1 MNKKRVVAECLFF
14 IFIVVF
20 ICFFMLFYQTVDK
33 QILYQ
38 KTDKIKQGT
47 EKIANETSDLFKQY
61 FDKTFLLANEL
72 ESKNIKNESELKTAI
87 KSFKASDNQENSL
100 ILLGTEE
107 GELYGV
113 TGGQNDLLDLTSSPN
128 LQIKSLGS
136 IGGTQKFYFFSKK
149 FTEPIQLENQKKY
162 SHFIYGLDFEKNK
175 ENFNVKDFDFYYEVF
190 IVDQEK
196 EVVHRKYNNNFIVGT
211 SLYQQ
216 LLSFDF
222 LNKGTLENMM
232 SNMNEMKAGV
242 NELLIQETKYF
253 CCYEPLQ
260 IKSWHIVT
268 FIEDSLLEQQLEDLR
283 SLQGFGITM
292 MAIMTCIGLS
302 FLIFFIFKSNERKKI
317 VVLQSQLNAK
327 LQEVAYLAN
336 KANNA
341 KSEFLSRMSHD
352 IRTPMNGI
360 IGMTA
365 IAKNHVGEPEKVAD
379 CLEKI
384 SSTSDHLLSLI
395 NDVLDMSRIEKGK
408 IDILPAPI
416 HMEQLLNS
424 CSNIIESQSI
434 IENIKFIKKFNI
446 TSELVMADELHL
458 KQILINVLGNA
469 LKFTSAGGYISFEV
483 FEKTIE
489 EKKSRFTFIIEDSGI
504 GMSESFVEHIFDP
517 FVQEKQDARTEYN
530 GSGLGMSIVKKLVD
544 LMHGTILIESKKNI
558 GSRFTI
564 TLDFEIYE
572 DEILSAEKQSELEIL
587 SGMRVLIAEDNAI
600 NMEIARTMLEVVGVE
615 SVTAENGQI
624 AFEKYMNAEEGYFE
638 AILMDVMMPVL
649 DGLEAT
655 KKIRNSQR
663 KDALTIPIIG
673 MTANAYNEDKEKALD
688 AGMNVHLIK
697 PIEVQKVYEVLIECR
712 KINES
717 GSVQATG
724 L

>member
-1 MNKKRVVAECLFF
+1 MNKKRVVTECLFF

-47 EKIANETSDLFKQY
+47 EKIANETSYLFKQY

-136 IGGTQKFYFFSKK
+136 IGETQKFYFFSKK

-175 ENFNVKDFDFYYEVF
+175 ENFNVKDFDFYYELF

-268 FIEDSLLEQQLEDLR
+268 FVEDSLLEQQLEDLR

-302 FLIFFIFKSNERKKI
+302 FLTFFIFKSNERKKI

-469 LKFTSAGGYISFEV
+469 SKFTSAGGYISFEV

-663 KDALTIPIIG
+663 KDAFTIPIIG

-688 AGMNVHLIK
+688 VGMNVHLIK

-717 GSVQATG
+717 GSV
-724 L
+724 

>member
-1 MNKKRVVAECLFF
+1 MNKKRVVTECLFF

-87 KSFKASDNQENSL
+87 KSFKASDNQEDSL

-113 TGGQNDLLDLTSSPN
+113 TGGQKGLLDLTSSPN

-136 IGGTQKFYFFSKK
+136 IGETQKFYFFSKK

-175 ENFNVKDFDFYYEVF
+175 ENNNVKDFDFYYELF

-268 FIEDSLLEQQLEDLR
+268 FVEDSLLEQQLEDLR

-302 FLIFFIFKSNERKKI
+302 FLTFFIFKSNERKKI

-717 GSVQATG
+717 GSV
-724 L
+724 

>member
-302 FLIFFIFKSNERKKI
+302 FLTFFIFKSNERKKI

-717 GSVQATG
+717 GSV
-724 L
+724 

>member
-1 MNKKRVVAECLFF
+1 M
-14 IFIVVF
+14 
-20 ICFFMLFYQTVDK
+20 
-33 QILYQ
+33 
-38 KTDKIKQGT
+38 
-47 EKIANETSDLFKQY
+47 
-61 FDKTFLLANEL
+61 
-72 ESKNIKNESELKTAI
+72 
-87 KSFKASDNQENSL
+87 
-100 ILLGTEE
+100 LGTEE

-717 GSVQATG
+717 GSV
-724 L
+724 

>member
-1 MNKKRVVAECLFF
+1 
-14 IFIVVF
+14 
-20 ICFFMLFYQTVDK
+20 
-33 QILYQ
+33 
-38 KTDKIKQGT
+38 
-47 EKIANETSDLFKQY
+47 
-61 FDKTFLLANEL
+61 
-72 ESKNIKNESELKTAI
+72 
-87 KSFKASDNQENSL
+87 
-100 ILLGTEE
+100 
-107 GELYGV
+107 
-113 TGGQNDLLDLTSSPN
+113 
-128 LQIKSLGS
+128 
-136 IGGTQKFYFFSKK
+136 
-149 FTEPIQLENQKKY
+149 
-162 SHFIYGLDFEKNK
+162 
-175 ENFNVKDFDFYYEVF
+175 
-190 IVDQEK
+190 
-196 EVVHRKYNNNFIVGT
+196 
-211 SLYQQ
+211 
-216 LLSFDF
+216 
-222 LNKGTLENMM
+222 
-232 SNMNEMKAGV
+232 
-242 NELLIQETKYF
+242 
-253 CCYEPLQ
+253 
-260 IKSWHIVT
+260 
-268 FIEDSLLEQQLEDLR
+268 
-283 SLQGFGITM
+283 
-292 MAIMTCIGLS
+292 
-302 FLIFFIFKSNERKKI
+302 
-317 VVLQSQLNAK
+317 
-327 LQEVAYLAN
+327 
-336 KANNA
+336 
-341 KSEFLSRMSHD
+341 MSHD

-688 AGMNVHLIK
+688 VGMNVHLIK

-717 GSVQATG
+717 GSV
-724 L
+724 

>member
-1 MNKKRVVAECLFF
+1 MNKKRVVTECLFF

-47 EKIANETSDLFKQY
+47 EKIANETSNLFKQY

-136 IGGTQKFYFFSKK
+136 IGETQKFYFFSKK

-175 ENFNVKDFDFYYEVF
+175 ENFNVKDFDFYYELF

-196 EVVHRKYNNNFIVGT
+196 KVVHRKYNNNFIVGT

-302 FLIFFIFKSNERKKI
+302 FLTFFIFKSNERKKI

-688 AGMNVHLIK
+688 VGMNVHLIK

-717 GSVQATG
+717 GSV
-724 L
+724 

>member
-1 MNKKRVVAECLFF
+1 MNKKRVVTECLFF

-47 EKIANETSDLFKQY
+47 EKIANETSYLFKQY

-136 IGGTQKFYFFSKK
+136 IGETQKFYFFSKK

-175 ENFNVKDFDFYYEVF
+175 ENFNVKDFDFYYELF

-211 SLYQQ
+211 SLYHQ

-253 CCYEPLQ
+253 CCYKPLQ

-268 FIEDSLLEQQLEDLR
+268 FVEDSLLEQQLEDLR

-302 FLIFFIFKSNERKKI
+302 FLTFFIFKSNERKKI

-717 GSVQATG
+717 GSV
-724 L
+724 

>member
-87 KSFKASDNQENSL
+87 KGFKASDNQENSL
-100 ILLGTEE
+100 ILLGTEK

-136 IGGTQKFYFFSKK
+136 VGETQKFYFFSKK

-175 ENFNVKDFDFYYEVF
+175 ESFNVKDFDFYYELF

-302 FLIFFIFKSNERKKI
+302 FLTFFIFKSNERKKI

-717 GSVQATG
+717 GSV
-724 L
+724 

>member
-1 MNKKRVVAECLFF
+1 MNKKRVVTECLFF

-136 IGGTQKFYFFSKK
+136 IGETQKFYFFSKK

-175 ENFNVKDFDFYYEVF
+175 ENFNVKDFDFYYELF

-268 FIEDSLLEQQLEDLR
+268 FVEDSLLEQQLEDLR

-302 FLIFFIFKSNERKKI
+302 FLTFFIFKSNERKKI

-600 NMEIARTMLEVVGVE
+600 NMEIARTMLEDVGVE

-688 AGMNVHLIK
+688 VGMNVHLIK
-697 PIEVQKVYEVLIECR
+697 PIEVQKVYEALIECR

-717 GSVQATG
+717 GSV
-724 L
+724 

>member
-72 ESKNIKNESELKTAI
+72 ENKNIKNESELKTAI
-87 KSFKASDNQENSL
+87 KSFKASDNQEDSL
-100 ILLGTEE
+100 ILLGTEK

-268 FIEDSLLEQQLEDLR
+268 FVEDSLLEQQLEDLR

-302 FLIFFIFKSNERKKI
+302 FLTFFIFKSNERKKI

-717 GSVQATG
+717 GSV
-724 L
+724 

>member
-268 FIEDSLLEQQLEDLR
+268 FVEDSLLEQQLEDLR

-302 FLIFFIFKSNERKKI
+302 FLTFFIFKSNERKKI

-717 GSVQATG
+717 GSV
-724 L
+724 

>member
-1 MNKKRVVAECLFF
+1 MNKKRVVTECLFF

-20 ICFFMLFYQTVDK
+20 ICFFMLFYQTADK

-136 IGGTQKFYFFSKK
+136 IGETQKFYFFSKK

-175 ENFNVKDFDFYYEVF
+175 ENFNVKDFDFYYELF

-268 FIEDSLLEQQLEDLR
+268 FVEDSLLEQQLEDLR

-302 FLIFFIFKSNERKKI
+302 FLTFFIFKSNERKKI

-688 AGMNVHLIK
+688 VGMNVHLIK

-717 GSVQATG
+717 GSV
-724 L
+724 

>member
-72 ESKNIKNESELKTAI
+72 ESKNIKNESELKNAI

-268 FIEDSLLEQQLEDLR
+268 FVEDSLLEQQLEDLR

-302 FLIFFIFKSNERKKI
+302 FLTFFIFKSNERKKI

-717 GSVQATG
+717 GSV
-724 L
+724 

>member
-1 MNKKRVVAECLFF
+1 MNKKRVVTECLFF

-136 IGGTQKFYFFSKK
+136 IGETQKFYFFSKK

-175 ENFNVKDFDFYYEVF
+175 ENFNVKDFDFYYELF

-302 FLIFFIFKSNERKKI
+302 FLTFFIFKSNERKKI

-688 AGMNVHLIK
+688 VGMNVHLIK

-717 GSVQATG
+717 GSV
-724 L
+724 

>member
-1 MNKKRVVAECLFF
+1 MNKKRVVTECLFF

-136 IGGTQKFYFFSKK
+136 IGETQKFYFFSKK

-175 ENFNVKDFDFYYEVF
+175 ENFNVKDFDFYYELF

-268 FIEDSLLEQQLEDLR
+268 FVEDSLLEQQLEDLR

-302 FLIFFIFKSNERKKI
+302 FLTFFIFKSNERKKI

-395 NDVLDMSRIEKGK
+395 NDVLDLSRIEKGK

-688 AGMNVHLIK
+688 VGMNVHLIK

-717 GSVQATG
+717 GSV
-724 L
+724 

>member
-1 MNKKRVVAECLFF
+1 MIGKV
-14 IFIVVF
+14 
-20 ICFFMLFYQTVDK
+20 
-33 QILYQ
+33 
-38 KTDKIKQGT
+38 
-47 EKIANETSDLFKQY
+47 
-61 FDKTFLLANEL
+61 L
-72 ESKNIKNESELKTAI
+72 ESSAVEIIIRMEFE
-87 KSFKASDNQENSL
+87 
-100 ILLGTEE
+100 
-107 GELYGV
+107 
-113 TGGQNDLLDLTSSPN
+113 
-128 LQIKSLGS
+128 
-136 IGGTQKFYFFSKK
+136 
-149 FTEPIQLENQKKY
+149 
-162 SHFIYGLDFEKNK
+162 DFEKNK
-175 ENFNVKDFDFYYEVF
+175 ENFNVKDFDFYYELF

-268 FIEDSLLEQQLEDLR
+268 FVEDSLLEQQLEDLR

-302 FLIFFIFKSNERKKI
+302 FLTFFIFKSNERKKI

-365 IAKNHVGEPEKVAD
+365 IAKNHIGEPEKVAD

-717 GSVQATG
+717 GSV
-724 L
+724 

>member
-1 MNKKRVVAECLFF
+1 
-14 IFIVVF
+14 
-20 ICFFMLFYQTVDK
+20 MLFYQTVDK

-47 EKIANETSDLFKQY
+47 EKIANETSNLFKQY

-136 IGGTQKFYFFSKK
+136 IGETQKFYFFSKK

-175 ENFNVKDFDFYYEVF
+175 ENFNVKDFDFYYELF

-268 FIEDSLLEQQLEDLR
+268 FVEDSLLEQQLEDLR

-302 FLIFFIFKSNERKKI
+302 FLTFFIFKSNERKKI

-717 GSVQATG
+717 GSV
-724 L
+724 

>member
-1 MNKKRVVAECLFF
+1 MNKKRVVTECLFF

-136 IGGTQKFYFFSKK
+136 IGETQKFYFFSKK

-175 ENFNVKDFDFYYEVF
+175 ENFNVKDFDFYYELF

-196 EVVHRKYNNNFIVGT
+196 EVVHREYNNNFIVGT

-268 FIEDSLLEQQLEDLR
+268 FVEDSLLEQQLEDLR

-302 FLIFFIFKSNERKKI
+302 FLTFFIFKSNERKKI

-717 GSVQATG
+717 GSV
-724 L
+724 

>member
-100 ILLGTEE
+100 ILLGTEK

-136 IGGTQKFYFFSKK
+136 VGETQKFYFFSKK

-175 ENFNVKDFDFYYEVF
+175 ESFNVKDFDFYYELF

-302 FLIFFIFKSNERKKI
+302 FLTFFIFKSNERKKI

-717 GSVQATG
+717 GSV
-724 L
+724 

>member
-113 TGGQNDLLDLTSSPN
+113 TGGQNGLLDLTSSPN

-175 ENFNVKDFDFYYEVF
+175 ESFNVKDFDFYYELF

-232 SNMNEMKAGV
+232 NNMNEMKAGV

-302 FLIFFIFKSNERKKI
+302 FLTFFIFKSNERKKI

-638 AILMDVMMPVL
+638 AILMDVMMPIL

-717 GSVQATG
+717 GSV
-724 L
+724 

>member
-1 MNKKRVVAECLFF
+1 MNKKRVVTECLFF

-47 EKIANETSDLFKQY
+47 EKIANETSYLFKQY

-136 IGGTQKFYFFSKK
+136 IGETQKFYFFSKK

-175 ENFNVKDFDFYYEVF
+175 ENFNVKDFDFYYELF

-268 FIEDSLLEQQLEDLR
+268 FVEDSLLEQQLEDLR

-302 FLIFFIFKSNERKKI
+302 FLTFFIFKSNERKKI

-717 GSVQATG
+717 GSV
-724 L
+724 

>member
-1 MNKKRVVAECLFF
+1 MNKKRVVTECLFF

-136 IGGTQKFYFFSKK
+136 IGETQKFYFFSKK

-175 ENFNVKDFDFYYEVF
+175 ENFNVKDFDFYYELF

-268 FIEDSLLEQQLEDLR
+268 FVEDSLLEQQLEDLR

-302 FLIFFIFKSNERKKI
+302 FLTFFIFKSNERKKI

-688 AGMNVHLIK
+688 VGMNVHLIK
-697 PIEVQKVYEVLIECR
+697 PIEVQKVYEALIECR

-717 GSVQATG
+717 GSV
-724 L
+724 

>member
-175 ENFNVKDFDFYYEVF
+175 ENFNVKDFDFYYELF

-302 FLIFFIFKSNERKKI
+302 FLTFFIFKSNERKKI

-717 GSVQATG
+717 GSV
-724 L
+724 

>member
-1 MNKKRVVAECLFF
+1 MNKKRVVTECLFF

-136 IGGTQKFYFFSKK
+136 IGETQKFYFFSKK

-175 ENFNVKDFDFYYEVF
+175 ENFNVKDFDFYYELF
-190 IVDQEK
+190 IVDQDK

-268 FIEDSLLEQQLEDLR
+268 FVEDSLLEQQLEDLR

-302 FLIFFIFKSNERKKI
+302 FLTFFIFKSNERKKI

-717 GSVQATG
+717 GSV
-724 L
+724 

>member
-1 MNKKRVVAECLFF
+1 MNKKRVVTECLFF

-136 IGGTQKFYFFSKK
+136 IGETQKFYFFSKK

-175 ENFNVKDFDFYYEVF
+175 ENFNVKDFDFYYELF

-268 FIEDSLLEQQLEDLR
+268 FVEDSLLEQQLEDLR

-302 FLIFFIFKSNERKKI
+302 FLTFFIFKSNERKKI

-717 GSVQATG
+717 GSV
-724 L
+724 

>member
-1 MNKKRVVAECLFF
+1 M
-14 IFIVVF
+14 
-20 ICFFMLFYQTVDK
+20 
-33 QILYQ
+33 
-38 KTDKIKQGT
+38 
-47 EKIANETSDLFKQY
+47 
-61 FDKTFLLANEL
+61 
-72 ESKNIKNESELKTAI
+72 
-87 KSFKASDNQENSL
+87 
-100 ILLGTEE
+100 LGTEE

-136 IGGTQKFYFFSKK
+136 IGETQKFYFFSKK

-175 ENFNVKDFDFYYEVF
+175 ENFNVKDFDFYYELF

-268 FIEDSLLEQQLEDLR
+268 FVEDSLLEQQLEDLR

-302 FLIFFIFKSNERKKI
+302 FLTFFIFKSNERKKI

-717 GSVQATG
+717 GSV
-724 L
+724 

>member
-1 MNKKRVVAECLFF
+1 MNKKRVVTECLFF

-47 EKIANETSDLFKQY
+47 EKIANETSYLFKQY

-87 KSFKASDNQENSL
+87 KNFKASDNQENSL

-136 IGGTQKFYFFSKK
+136 IGETQKFYFFSKK

-175 ENFNVKDFDFYYEVF
+175 ENFNVKDFDFYYELF

-268 FIEDSLLEQQLEDLR
+268 FVEDSLLEQQLEDLR

-302 FLIFFIFKSNERKKI
+302 FLTFFIFKSNERKKI

-717 GSVQATG
+717 GSV
-724 L
+724 

>member
-1 MNKKRVVAECLFF
+1 MNKKRVVTECLFF

-47 EKIANETSDLFKQY
+47 EKITNETSYLFKQY

-136 IGGTQKFYFFSKK
+136 IGETQKFYFFSKK

-175 ENFNVKDFDFYYEVF
+175 ENFNVKDFDFYYELF

-268 FIEDSLLEQQLEDLR
+268 FVEDSLLEQQLEDLR

-302 FLIFFIFKSNERKKI
+302 FLTFFIFKSNERKKI

-717 GSVQATG
+717 GSV
-724 L
+724 

>member
-149 FTEPIQLENQKKY
+149 FTKPIQLENQKKY

-175 ENFNVKDFDFYYEVF
+175 ESFNVKDFDFYYELF

-232 SNMNEMKAGV
+232 NNMNEMKAGV

-302 FLIFFIFKSNERKKI
+302 FLTFFIFKSNERKKI

-717 GSVQATG
+717 GSV
-724 L
+724 

>member
-1 MNKKRVVAECLFF
+1 MNKKRVVTECLFF

-136 IGGTQKFYFFSKK
+136 IGETQKFYFFSKK

-175 ENFNVKDFDFYYEVF
+175 ENFNVKDFDFYYELF

-268 FIEDSLLEQQLEDLR
+268 FVEDSLLEQQLEDLR

-302 FLIFFIFKSNERKKI
+302 FLTFFIFKSNERKKI

-688 AGMNVHLIK
+688 VGMNVHLIK

-717 GSVQATG
+717 GSV
-724 L
+724 

>member
-1 MNKKRVVAECLFF
+1 M
-14 IFIVVF
+14 
-20 ICFFMLFYQTVDK
+20 
-33 QILYQ
+33 
-38 KTDKIKQGT
+38 
-47 EKIANETSDLFKQY
+47 
-61 FDKTFLLANEL
+61 
-72 ESKNIKNESELKTAI
+72 
-87 KSFKASDNQENSL
+87 
-100 ILLGTEE
+100 
-107 GELYGV
+107 
-113 TGGQNDLLDLTSSPN
+113 
-128 LQIKSLGS
+128 
-136 IGGTQKFYFFSKK
+136 
-149 FTEPIQLENQKKY
+149 
-162 SHFIYGLDFEKNK
+162 
-175 ENFNVKDFDFYYEVF
+175 
-190 IVDQEK
+190 
-196 EVVHRKYNNNFIVGT
+196 VHRKYNNNFIVGT

-268 FIEDSLLEQQLEDLR
+268 FVEDSLLEQQLEDLR

-302 FLIFFIFKSNERKKI
+302 FLTFFIFKSNERKKI

-717 GSVQATG
+717 GSV
-724 L
+724 

>member
-175 ENFNVKDFDFYYEVF
+175 ESFNVKDFDFYYELF

-232 SNMNEMKAGV
+232 NNMNEMKAGV

-302 FLIFFIFKSNERKKI
+302 FLTFFIFKSNERKKI

-717 GSVQATG
+717 GSV
-724 L
+724 

>member
-717 GSVQATG
+717 GSV
-724 L
+724 

>member
-1 MNKKRVVAECLFF
+1 MNKKRVVTECLFF

-136 IGGTQKFYFFSKK
+136 IGETQKFYFFSKK

-175 ENFNVKDFDFYYEVF
+175 ENFNVKDFDFYYELF

-268 FIEDSLLEQQLEDLR
+268 FVEDSLLEQQLEDLR

-302 FLIFFIFKSNERKKI
+302 FLTFFIFKSNERKKI

-365 IAKNHVGEPEKVAD
+365 IAKNHIGEPEKVAD

-717 GSVQATG
+717 GSV
-724 L
+724 

>member
-1 MNKKRVVAECLFF
+1 MNKKRVVTECLFF

-100 ILLGTEE
+100 LLLGTEE

-136 IGGTQKFYFFSKK
+136 IGETQKFYFFSKK

-175 ENFNVKDFDFYYEVF
+175 ENFNVKDFDFYYELF

-268 FIEDSLLEQQLEDLR
+268 FVEDSLLEQQLEDLR

-302 FLIFFIFKSNERKKI
+302 FLTFFIFKSNERKKI

-717 GSVQATG
+717 GSV
-724 L
+724 

>member
-1 MNKKRVVAECLFF
+1 MNKKRVVTECLFF

-47 EKIANETSDLFKQY
+47 EKIANETSNLFKQY

-136 IGGTQKFYFFSKK
+136 IGETQKFYFFSKK

-175 ENFNVKDFDFYYEVF
+175 ENFNVKDFDFYYELF

-268 FIEDSLLEQQLEDLR
+268 FVEDSLLEQQLEDLR

-302 FLIFFIFKSNERKKI
+302 FLTFFIFKSNERKKI

-717 GSVQATG
+717 GSV
-724 L
+724 